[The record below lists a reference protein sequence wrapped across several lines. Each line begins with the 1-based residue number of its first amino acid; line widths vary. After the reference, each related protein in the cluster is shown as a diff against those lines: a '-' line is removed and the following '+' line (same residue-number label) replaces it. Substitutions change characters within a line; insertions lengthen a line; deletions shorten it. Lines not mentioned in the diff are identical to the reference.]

1 MLPAAASYE
10 ALIDRFAWNIPARFN
25 IGVDVCDRHADATP
39 QAPALIFE
47 DADGRIQTL
56 DFAGLRRASN
66 RFANVLVGLGLQRG
80 ERVGILLGQSL
91 ETAIAHIACYK
102 AGLIAVPLFALF
114 GAEALAYRLGDCGA
128 ACVVSD
134 EAQMEKLVAV
144 RGELSALR
152 MIVSVGGSGAAG
164 SIDYAAAME
173 KASDAFAPVDTAAD
187 DPAVIIYTSGTTGNP
202 KGALHAHRVLLGHLP
217 GVELPQELF
226 PKPGD
231 LFWTPAD
238 WAWIG
243 GLLDVLLPSL
253 HHGVPVLAHRMRK
266 FDPGEA
272 LDLIARHNVKNVFF
286 PPTAL
291 KLMRQ
296 SGVKRHPGTALRSIG
311 SGGESLGGA
320 LLDWGREIFGVTV
333 NEFYGQT
340 ECNLVVSNCASLY
353 PIKDGA
359 MGRAVPGH
367 RVAVIDESGRV
378 LPPGETGEIAIAR
391 PDPVMFLRYWEN
403 PVATADKFAGD
414 WLKTGDTGRMD
425 EDGYFRYVGRADDV
439 ITSAGYRIGP
449 AEIEECLLKHPA
461 VAMAAVIGVPDE
473 IRTESIKAFVVLKPG
488 FAGDAALAKALQDR
502 VRVRLAAHEYPR
514 EIEFA
519 SELPLTATGKIMR
532 RELRRAEIDKRNASK
547 SGERQP

>member
-1 MLPAAASYE
+1 MLPHAASYD
-10 ALIDRFAWNIPARFN
+10 ALARDFAWNIPARFN
-25 IGVDVCDRHADATP
+25 IGVDVCDRHAAATP

-47 DADGRIQTL
+47 DEQGRVRTL

-66 RFANVLVGLGLQRG
+66 RFANVLVGIGLERG
-80 ERVGILLGQSL
+80 ARVGILLGQSL

-102 AGLIAVPLFALF
+102 AGLVAVPLFALF
-114 GAEALAYRLGDCGA
+114 GAEALAYRLGNCGA
-128 ACVVSD
+128 ACVVAD
-134 EAQMEKLVAV
+134 EAQLEKLAAV
-144 RGELSALR
+144 RGELPALR
-152 MIVSVGGSGAAG
+152 SIVAVGGRGALG
-164 SIDYAAAME
+164 TLDYAAATE
-173 KASDAFAPVDTAAD
+173 KASDEFVPVDTAAD
-187 DPAVIIYTSGTTGNP
+187 DPALIIYTSGTTGNP

-217 GVELPQELF
+217 GVEMPQDMF

-243 GLLDVLLPSL
+243 GLFDVLLPSL

-266 FDPGEA
+266 FDPELA
-272 LDLIARHNVKNVFF
+272 LDLVARHGVRNVFF

-296 SGVKRHPGTALRSIG
+296 SGVKRHARAALRSIG
-311 SGGESLGGA
+311 SGGESLGDE
-320 LLDWGREIFGVTV
+320 LLAWGRDIFGVTI

-340 ECNLVVSNCASLY
+340 ECNLVVSNCASLFAV
-353 PIKDGA
+353 KDGA

-367 RVAVIDESGRV
+367 KVAVIDDAGAV
-378 LPPGETGEIAIAR
+378 LPPGETGEIVVAR
-391 PDPVMFLRYWEN
+391 PDPVMFLRYWDN
-403 PVATADKFAGD
+403 PAATQEKFAGD
-414 WLKTGDTGRMD
+414 WLKTGDTGRLD

-449 AEIEECLLKHPA
+449 AEIEECLMKHPA
-461 VAMAAVIGVPDE
+461 VAMAAAIGVPDA
-473 IRTESIKAFVVLKPG
+473 IRTETVKAFVVLKPG

-519 SELPLTATGKIMR
+519 AELPLTATGKIMR
-532 RELRRAEIDKRNASK
+532 RELRRAEIEKRNAGK
-547 SGERQP
+547 SGETTP

>member
-10 ALIDRFAWNIPARFN
+10 ALVGRFAWNIPDRFN
-25 IGVDVCDRHADATP
+25 IGVDVCDRHAAATP
-39 QAPALIFE
+39 HAPAVIFE

-66 RFANVLVGLGLQRG
+66 RFANVLAGLGLRRG
-80 ERVGILLGQSL
+80 ERVGILLAQSL
-91 ETAIAHIACYK
+91 ETAVAHIACYK

-114 GAEALAYRLGDCGA
+114 GQDALAYRLGNCGA
-128 ACVVSD
+128 ACVVAD
-134 EAQMEKLVAV
+134 AAQLEKLVAV
-144 RGELSALR
+144 RDELPALR
-152 MIVSVGGSGAAG
+152 AIVALGGKGAAG
-164 SIDYAAAME
+164 SLDYAALME

-187 DPAVIIYTSGTTGNP
+187 DPALIIYTSGTTGNP

-217 GVELPQELF
+217 GVELPHEMF

-253 HHGVPVLAHRMRK
+253 HHGVPVLAYRMRK

-272 LDLIARHNVKNVFF
+272 LDLIARHGVRNVFF

-296 SGVKRHPGTALRSIG
+296 SGVKRDARTAVRSIG

-340 ECNLVVSNCASLY
+340 ECNLVVSNCAALY
-353 PIKDGA
+353 PLKDGA

-367 RVAVIDESGRV
+367 RVAAIDESGRV
-378 LPPGETGEIAIAR
+378 LPPGETGEIAVAR
-391 PDPVMFLRYWEN
+391 PDPVMFLRYWED
-403 PVATADKFAGD
+403 PVATAQKFAGD
-414 WLKTGDTGRMD
+414 WLKTGDTGRVD

-449 AEIEECLLKHPA
+449 AEIEECLLRHPA
-461 VAMAAVIGVPDE
+461 VAMAAAIGVPDD
-473 IRTESIKAFVVLKPG
+473 IRTEIVKAFVVLKPG
-488 FAGDAALAKALQDR
+488 FAGDAALAEALQSQ

-547 SGERQP
+547 SGERPA